1 MSKSS
6 APIDASTLTR
16 NGSFFRILDLDFAI
30 YLGFG
35 AWDFGVR
42 PCASLGLHRNESRFQ
57 RWNFEASIPG
67 ALPQARMNLR
77 RWR

>member
-16 NGSFFRILDLDFAI
+16 NGSFFRILDLDFEI

-35 AWDFGVR
+35 AWDLGVSTLR
-42 PCASLGLHRNESRFQ
+42 
-57 RWNFEASIPG
+57 SIGP
-67 ALPQARMNLR
+67 APQ
-77 RWR
+77 